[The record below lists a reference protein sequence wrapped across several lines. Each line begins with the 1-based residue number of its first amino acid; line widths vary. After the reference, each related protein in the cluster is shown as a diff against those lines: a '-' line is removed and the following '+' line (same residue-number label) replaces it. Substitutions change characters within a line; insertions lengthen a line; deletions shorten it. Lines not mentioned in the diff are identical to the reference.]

1 MKKTSS
7 FVRKAISVFQ
17 VLTLV
22 CVLALVATPPAQA
35 QIAQQGPYGAFF
47 RASTAVNTATLTIDQ
62 MFGLLVGTPTA
73 GATYTT
79 PTATVLCNAF
89 PAIAVVAPGTQS
101 TFGLLLVVVNTSGNA
116 SGITMAGGSGVTATG
131 TLTIAASDSKLFWL
145 YPTNCTAGSQAWT
158 LYSITAAGA
167 N

>member
-1 MKKTSS
+1 VKK
-7 FVRKAISVFQ
+7 IL
-17 VLTLV
+17 VLL
-22 CVLALVATPPAQA
+22 CALILTVVPAMA
-35 QIAQQGPYGAFF
+35 QTAQQGPYGAFF

-62 MFGLLVGTPTA
+62 MFGLLVGTPTS

-79 PTATVLCNAF
+79 PTATALCNAF
-89 PAIAVVAPGTQS
+89 PSVVVTAPGTQS
-101 TFGLLLVVVNTSGNA
+101 TFGLLLAVVNTSGNS

-131 TLTIAASDSKLFWL
+131 TLTIAASDAKLFLL